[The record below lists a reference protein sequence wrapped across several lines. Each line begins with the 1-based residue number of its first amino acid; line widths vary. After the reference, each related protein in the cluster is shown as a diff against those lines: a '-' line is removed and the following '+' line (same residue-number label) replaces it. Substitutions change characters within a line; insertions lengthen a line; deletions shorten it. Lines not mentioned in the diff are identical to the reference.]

1 MLSSEQRGGGRL
13 QCGGAVVSV
22 ESPQQSHR
30 VIVSMNN
37 EWNVCLLDKM
47 CTCRTLDTGWVKEVV
62 AQWGGGEE
70 AKERQIEM
78 QSKRL
83 ARVWIVKGARE
94 TAGSSEY
101 FVTSQTTA
109 SGLRGWGGWAGAAEA
124 VSEGTRKIHFSE
136 TKHVFCLNRLGK
148 NFIPDQFSF
157 LVVKEGR
164 RRKKSQREEHGRRK
178 RKRKEIGHV
187 TKVNTEHLVTSR
199 TTCEA

>member
-62 AQWGGGEE
+62 AQWGGGGGEE

-124 VSEGTRKIHFSE
+124 VSEGSRKIHFSE
-136 TKHVFCLNRLGK
+136 TKHVRQELNTWSVFFSGAGGEGGEKEKEKSKRGAWGAK
-148 NFIPDQFSF
+148 NE
-157 LVVKEGR
+157 KER
-164 RRKKSQREEHGRRK
+164 DWPRYQSEHWTPCDK
-178 RKRKEIGHV
+178 
-187 TKVNTEHLVTSR
+187 
-199 TTCEA
+199 